1 MYDQRIQD
9 LVDNL
14 DVKIKYSSKIEAGG
28 TYIASLNWIIINSN
42 LREMDQYEVLLHE
55 LGHACQHRDC
65 FELYNTTLN
74 NHLKCEC
81 EADAFMIEELVENY
95 MSINN
100 LDASQVNYVNFI
112 VDNNLSTYYIPT
124 LQKILYTKAKEQDLF
139 RC

>member
-14 DVKIKYSSKIEAGG
+14 GVKIKYSGKIEAGG

-65 FELYNTTLN
+65 FELYNSTLAS
-74 NHLKCEC
+74 HSKCEY
-81 EADAFMIEELVENY
+81 EADKFMLEELVENY

>member
-1 MYDQRIQD
+1 MYDQRVQD

-14 DVKIKYSSKIEAGG
+14 GVKIKYSGKIEVGG

-81 EADAFMIEELVENY
+81 EADTFMIEELVEKY
-95 MSINN
+95 MSVNN
-100 LDASQVNYVNFI
+100 IDIEQINYVNFI
-112 VDNNLSTYYIPT
+112 VDNDLSTSYIPM
-124 LQKILYTKAKEQDLF
+124 LQKILQSKIKRKGMYA
-139 RC
+139 